1 MPASA
6 WAVKKRSSEAQR
18 EPGRRAS
25 RRAAV
30 PTASSLASRAQLRI
44 VHRSASTPEAEPGW
58 DEVSVQVVFPAPGVR
73 SVRVSRANWV
83 LSRVPIHS
91 RPWQDLGKWVLPP
104 PGIPGFTPDPTT
116 CLRALKQLARSI
128 TKGKKAYFANIVYF
142 IMILKMHVQTTHGP
156 IFPRKDL
163 VTLPYHLP
171 PPHCFKYLTMKRETD
186 ESN

>member
-18 EPGRRAS
+18 EPGKRAS

-30 PTASSLASRAQLRI
+30 VAASSLASRAQLRI

-73 SVRVSRANWV
+73 SVRVSRTNWV
-83 LSRVPIHS
+83 LSSVPIHS
-91 RPWQDLGKWVLPP
+91 RPWQGLGKWVLPP

-116 CLRALKQLARSI
+116 CLRALKQLARSPRALEKGGDPGI
-128 TKGKKAYFANIVYF
+128 HSRVRAGVPTKPGQRALCASCKVSA
-142 IMILKMHVQTTHGP
+142 
-156 IFPRKDL
+156 R
-163 VTLPYHLP
+163 
-171 PPHCFKYLTMKRETD
+171 C
-186 ESN
+186 